1 MHRASLPFRT
11 SALLLFILA
20 HPLPA
25 QRAPRG
31 RTTEEARTDSVFG
44 AFDRSDA
51 PGCSV
56 GVFRDGAVRYARGYG
71 MANLELGIANS
82 PHTVFDVGSVSKQFT
97 AMSILLLQQDGKLNI
112 DESVR
117 KYVPELPAYAD
128 QITLRQLLSHTS
140 GIRDHFGLLE
150 VAGRDFDGTADTV
163 DYLRLITRSAA
174 PNFEPGTRYL
184 YSNSG
189 FVLLAQIVY
198 RVSGMPLS
206 RFAAERIFGPLGM
219 RDTYFQDDHTQI
231 IPNRATAYMPRGDHW
246 AIRMSEFD
254 DMAGAGGLHTTVE
267 DFQKWL
273 RNYDSLSV
281 GSREIVGAMTTPT
294 KLKNDSLAGTPPE
307 SWYGLGI
314 GTGTW
319 RGLPVNAHTGVWGGY
334 RAAFLRF
341 PNNNLSVA
349 TFCNF
354 TTAGPDTLAKR
365 VAAVWLGNALSP
377 DVATAWQD
385 SVRRAPRVSAPAAS
399 LAPLAGA
406 WRNELLGE
414 LRRTDVS
421 GDTLYMLTGRRM
433 PLVPLGGSRFRA
445 TPATLISFEGD
456 SAGAPN
462 RLVVRSATSA
472 TTFTRVPLASSAARL
487 TDYVG
492 RYYTP
497 EVDVAWQ
504 VRPDS
509 GGLVVTRDGRRVGKL
524 ELVSRDLFLQGGST
538 MQFIRDR
545 SGRITGFV
553 LEAGRVRHLRFDRQP
568 SR

>member
-1 MHRASLPFRT
+1 MHRITPTLCGS
-11 SALLLFILA
+11 LLLFLVVPPIA
-20 HPLPA
+20 A
-25 QRAPRG
+25 QRPTGG
-31 RTTEEARTDSVFG
+31 RTLEEARTDSVFA
-44 AFDRSDA
+44 AFDRSDS
-51 PGCSV
+51 PGCSL
-56 GVFRDGAVRYARGYG
+56 GVFRGGTIRYARGYG
-71 MANLELGIANS
+71 MANLELGVANS

-97 AMSILLLQQDGKLNI
+97 AMSILLLQKDGKLNI

-128 QITLRQLLSHTS
+128 RITLRELLSHTS

-150 VAGRDFDGTADTV
+150 IAGRDFDGTADTV
-163 DYLRLITRSAA
+163 DYLRYITRSAA

-206 RFAAERIFGPLGM
+206 RFAAERIFTPLGM
-219 RDTYFQDDHTQI
+219 RDTRFQDDHTLI
-231 IPNRATAYMPRGDHW
+231 IPNRSTAYMPRGDHW

-267 DFQKWL
+267 DFQKWM
-273 RNYDSLSV
+273 RNYDSATV
-281 GSREIVGAMTTPT
+281 GGREIVTLMTTPT

-314 GTGTW
+314 GAGTF

-341 PNNNLSVA
+341 PANDLAVA

-354 TTAGPDTLAKR
+354 TTAGPDTLAQR
-365 VAAVWLGNALSP
+365 VAAVWLGNALSA
-377 DVATAWQD
+377 DVATTWRD
-385 SVRRAPRVSAPAAS
+385 SVRHEPRASVTPGS
-399 LAPLAGA
+399 LAALAGA
-406 WRNELLGE
+406 WSNDVLGE
-414 LRRTDVS
+414 VRRTDVS
-421 GDTLYMLTGRRM
+421 GDTLYMLTGRRA
-433 PLVPLGGSRFRA
+433 PLVPLGGNRFRA
-445 TPATLISFEGD
+445 APATLITFEGD

-462 RLVVRSATSA
+462 RLVVRSATNA
-472 TTFTRVPLASSAARL
+472 TTFTRLPLATTTAKL
-487 TDYVG
+487 VDYQG
-492 RYYTP
+492 SYYTP

-509 GGLVVTRDGRRVGKL
+509 GGLVVMRDGRRVGKL
-524 ELVSRDLFLQGGST
+524 DPVSRDLFLESGST
-538 MQFIRDR
+538 IQFTRDR
-545 SGRITGFV
+545 SGRVTGFV

-568 SR
+568 TR

>member
-1 MHRASLPFRT
+1 MHRSLPTLR
-11 SALLLFILA
+11 AVLLLLFAASPIA
-20 HPLPA
+20 A
-25 QRAPRG
+25 QQRAAGG
-31 RTTEEARTDSVFG
+31 RTLEEARTDSIFS
-44 AFDRSDA
+44 AFDRSDS

-56 GVFRDGAVRYARGYG
+56 GVFRNGAVRYARGYG
-71 MANLELGIANS
+71 MANLELGVANS
-82 PHTVFDVGSVSKQFT
+82 PHTVYDVGSVSKQFT
-97 AMSILLLQQDGKLNI
+97 AMSILLLQKDGKLNI

-128 QITLRQLLSHTS
+128 RITLRELLSHTS

-150 VAGRDFDGTADTV
+150 IAGRDFDGTADTV
-163 DYLRLITRSAA
+163 DYLRYITRSAA

-206 RFAAERIFGPLGM
+206 RFAAERIFTPLGM
-219 RDTYFQDDHTQI
+219 RDTRFQDDHTLI
-231 IPNRATAYMPRGDHW
+231 IPNRSTAYMPRGDHW

-267 DFQKWL
+267 DFQKWM
-273 RNYDSLSV
+273 RNYDSATV
-281 GSREIVGAMTTPT
+281 GGRDIVTAMTTPT

-314 GTGTW
+314 GAGTY

-341 PNNNLSVA
+341 PNNDFAVA

-354 TTAGPDTLAKR
+354 TTAGPDTLAQR

-377 DVATAWQD
+377 DVVTTWRD
-385 SVRRAPRVSAPAAS
+385 SLRHETRVSLTPGS
-399 LAPLAGA
+399 LAALAGA
-406 WRNELLGE
+406 WGNDVLGE
-414 LRRTDVS
+414 VRRTDVS

-433 PLVPLGGSRFRA
+433 PLVPLGGNRFRA
-445 TPATLISFEGD
+445 APATLITFEGD

-462 RLVVRSATSA
+462 RLVVRSATNA
-472 TTFTRVPLASSAARL
+472 TTFNRLPLASTTAKLA
-487 TDYVG
+487 DYQG
-492 RYYTP
+492 SYYSP

-509 GGLVVTRDGRRVGKL
+509 GGLVVMRDGRRVGKL
-524 ELVSRDLFLQGGST
+524 EPVSRDVFLEDGST
-538 MQFIRDR
+538 MDFTRDR
-545 SGRITGFV
+545 SGRVTGFV

-568 SR
+568 TR

>member
-1 MHRASLPFRT
+1 MPRPSPTFR
-11 SALLLFILA
+11 ALLLLVA
-20 HPLPA
+20 LTSPLGA
-25 QRAPRG
+25 QRPAADRPV
-31 RTTEEARTDSVFG
+31 EELRTDSVFRSI
-44 AFDRSDA
+44 DRSDG
-51 PGCSV
+51 PGCAV
-56 GVFRDGAVRYARGYG
+56 GVFRNGAVRYARGYG
-71 MANLELGIANS
+71 MANLELGVAIT

-97 AMSILLLQQDGKLNI
+97 AMSILLLQKDGKLNI

-117 KYVPELPAYAD
+117 KYIPELPAYAD
-128 QITLRQLLSHTS
+128 RITLRELLSHTS

-163 DYLRLITRSAA
+163 DYLRYITRSAA

-206 RFAAERIFGPLGM
+206 RFAAERIFTPLGM
-219 RDTYFQDDHTQI
+219 RDTRFQDDHTLI
-231 IPNRATAYMPRGDHW
+231 IPNRSTAYMPRGDHW

-273 RNYDSLSV
+273 RNYDSLTV
-281 GSREIVGAMTTPT
+281 GNRDIVAAMTTPT

-314 GTGTW
+314 GVGTF
-319 RGLPVNAHTGVWGGY
+319 RGLPVNSHTGVWGGY

-341 PNNNLSVA
+341 PANDLGIA

-354 TTAGPDTLAKR
+354 TTAGPDTLAQK
-365 VAAVWLGNALSP
+365 VAAAWLGSALSA
-377 DVATAWQD
+377 DVSGAWRDSLQHLPRAT
-385 SVRRAPRVSAPAAS
+385 VSGGDLSA
-399 LAPLAGA
+399 LAGA
-406 WRNELLGE
+406 WRNDVLGE
-414 LRRTDVS
+414 VRRTDVS

-433 PLVPLGGSRFRA
+433 PLVPIGGRRFRA
-445 TPATLISFEGD
+445 GPTSLVSFEGD
-456 SAGAPN
+456 STGAPN
-462 RLVVRSATSA
+462 RLVVRSATTA
-472 TTFTRVPLASSAARL
+472 TTFVRTPVVTRTANLS
-487 TDYVG
+487 DYVG
-492 RYYTP
+492 NYYSP

-509 GGLVVTRDGRRVGKL
+509 GGLAAMRYGRRIAKL
-524 ELVSRDLFLQGGST
+524 DPVSRDVFLESGST
-538 MQFIRDR
+538 MEFTRDR
-545 SGRITGFV
+545 AGRITGFT
-553 LEAGRVRHLRFDRQP
+553 LDAGRVRHLHFDRQP
-568 SR
+568 TR

>member
-1 MHRASLPFRT
+1 MPRPSPTLRALV
-11 SALLLFILA
+11 LLLALTS
-20 HPLPA
+20 PLGA
-25 QRAPRG
+25 QRAATDRP
-31 RTTEEARTDSVFG
+31 TEELRTDSVFR
-44 AFDRSDA
+44 ALDRSDG
-51 PGCSV
+51 PGCAV
-56 GVFRDGAVRYARGYG
+56 GVFRNGAVRYARGYG
-71 MANLELGIANS
+71 MANLELGVAIT

-97 AMSILLLQQDGKLNI
+97 AMSILLLQKDGKLNI

-128 QITLRQLLSHTS
+128 RITLRQLLSHTS

-163 DYLRLITRSAA
+163 DYLRYITRSAA

-206 RFAAERIFGPLGM
+206 RFAAARIFTPLGM
-219 RDTYFQDDHTQI
+219 RDTRFQDDHTLI
-231 IPNRATAYMPRGDHW
+231 IPNRSTAYMPRGDHW

-273 RNYDSLSV
+273 RNYDSLTV
-281 GSREIVGAMTTPT
+281 GDRNIVAAMTTPT

-314 GTGTW
+314 GTGTF
-319 RGLPVNAHTGVWGGY
+319 RGLPVNSHTGVWGGY

-341 PNNNLSVA
+341 PANDLGIA

-354 TTAGPDTLAKR
+354 TTAGPDTLAQK
-365 VAAVWLGNALSP
+365 VAAAWLGSALSP
-377 DVATAWQD
+377 DVVGAWRD
-385 SVRRAPRVSAPAAS
+385 SVQHLPRASVTAGDLAA
-399 LAPLAGA
+399 LAGA
-406 WRNELLGE
+406 WRNDVLGE
-414 LRRTDVS
+414 VRRTDVG

-433 PLVPLGGSRFRA
+433 PLVPLGNRRFRA
-445 TPATLISFEGD
+445 GPTSVISFEGD

-462 RLVVRSATSA
+462 RLVVRSATNA
-472 TTFTRVPLASSAARL
+472 TTFMRVPVATTTVKPA
-487 TDYVG
+487 DYVG
-492 RYYTP
+492 SYHSP
-497 EVDVAWQ
+497 EVDVTWQ

-509 GGLVVTRDGRRVGKL
+509 GGLVAMRDGRRVGKL
-524 ELVSRDLFLQGGST
+524 EPVSRDVFLESGST
-538 MQFIRDR
+538 MEFTRDR
-545 SGRITGFV
+545 AGRITGFT
-553 LEAGRVRHLRFDRQP
+553 LEAGRVRHLHFDREP
-568 SR
+568 TR

>member
-1 MHRASLPFRT
+1 MPRPFPAFRVLFLLAALT
-11 SALLLFILA
+11 S
-20 HPLPA
+20 PLGA
-25 QRAPRG
+25 QRTPASRPG
-31 RTTEEARTDSVFG
+31 EEVRTDSVFR
-44 AFDRSDA
+44 ALDRSDG
-51 PGCSV
+51 PGCAV
-56 GVFRDGAVRYARGYG
+56 GVFRNGAIRYARGYG
-71 MANLELGIANS
+71 MANLELGVAIT

-97 AMSILLLQQDGKLNI
+97 AMSILLLQKDGKLNI

-128 QITLRQLLSHTS
+128 RITLRQLLSHTS

-163 DYLRLITRSAA
+163 DYLRYITRSAA

-189 FVLLAQIVY
+189 FVLLSQIVY

-206 RFAAERIFGPLGM
+206 RFAAERIFTPLGM
-219 RDTYFQDDHTQI
+219 RDTRFQDDHTLI
-231 IPNRATAYMPRGDHW
+231 IPNRSTAYMPRGDHW

-273 RNYDSLSV
+273 RNYDSLTV
-281 GSREIVGAMTTPT
+281 GNRDIVAAMTTPT

-314 GTGTW
+314 GTGTF
-319 RGLPVNAHTGVWGGY
+319 RGLPVNSHTGVWGGY

-341 PNNNLSVA
+341 PANDLGVA

-354 TTAGPDTLAKR
+354 TTAGPDTLAQK
-365 VAAVWLGNALSP
+365 VAAAWLGSALSP
-377 DVATAWQD
+377 DIAGAWRDSLQHLSRAAVTAGEL
-385 SVRRAPRVSAPAAS
+385 SA
-399 LAPLAGA
+399 LAGA
-406 WRNELLGE
+406 WRNDVLGE
-414 LRRTDVS
+414 VRRTDVS

-433 PLVPLGGSRFRA
+433 PLVPLGNRRFRA
-445 TPATLISFEGD
+445 GPTSLITFEGD

-462 RLVVRSATSA
+462 RLVVRSATNA
-472 TTFTRVPLASSAARL
+472 TTFVRTPIAPATAKL

-492 RYYTP
+492 SYYSP

-509 GGLVVTRDGRRVGKL
+509 GGLAAMRDGRRVGKL
-524 ELVSRDLFLQGGST
+524 EPVSRDIFLESGST
-538 MQFIRDR
+538 MEFTRDR
-545 SGRITGFV
+545 AGRITGFV
-553 LEAGRVRHLRFDRQP
+553 LDAGRVRHLHFDRQP
-568 SR
+568 TR

>member
-1 MHRASLPFRT
+1 MHRASSTFRAA
-11 SALLLFILA
+11 ALLLLVLA
-20 HPLPA
+20 HPLAA
-25 QRAPRG
+25 QRTAGG
-31 RTTEEARTDSVFG
+31 RTVEEARTDSVFS
-44 AFDRSDA
+44 AFDRSDG

-56 GVFRDGAVRYARGYG
+56 GVFRDGAIRYARGYG
-71 MANLELGIANS
+71 MANLELGVANS

-97 AMSILLLQQDGKLNI
+97 AMSILLLQKDGKLDI

-117 KYVPELPAYAD
+117 KYIPELPAYAD
-128 QITLRQLLSHTS
+128 HITLRQLLSHTS

-150 VAGRDFDGTADTV
+150 IAGRDFDGTADTV

-206 RFAAERIFGPLGM
+206 RFAAERIFAPLGM
-219 RDTYFQDDHTQI
+219 RDTRFQDDHTQI
-231 IPNRATAYMPRGDHW
+231 IPGRATAYMPRGDHW

-267 DFQKWL
+267 DFQRWL
-273 RNYDSLSV
+273 RNYDSVTV
-281 GSREIVGAMTTPT
+281 GSRDIVTAMTTAT

-314 GTGTW
+314 GVGTY

-341 PNNNLSVA
+341 PSNNLGVA

-354 TTAGPDTLAKR
+354 TTAGPDSLAKR

-385 SVRRAPRVSAPAAS
+385 TLRRAPRVNVSAAI
-399 LAPLAGA
+399 LAQLAGA
-406 WRNELLGE
+406 WRNDLLGE
-414 LRRTDVS
+414 VRRTDVS
-421 GDTLYMLTGRRM
+421 GDTLSMLTGRRT
-433 PLVPLGGSRFRA
+433 PLVPLGGNRFRA
-445 TPATLISFEGD
+445 APATLITFEGD

-472 TTFTRVPLASSAARL
+472 TTFTRVPLASTAAKL
-487 TDYVG
+487 ADYQG
-492 RYYTP
+492 SYFSP

-509 GGLVVTRDGRRVGKL
+509 GGLVVMRDGRRVGKL
-524 ELVSRDLFLQGGST
+524 EPVSRDVFLEDGSM
-538 MQFIRDR
+538 MQFTRDR
-545 SGRITGFV
+545 SGRVTGFV

>member
-1 MHRASLPFRT
+1 MPSTSTIHRT
-11 SALLLFILA
+11 ALLLLLVA
-20 HPLPA
+20 HPLA
-25 QRAPRG
+25 AQQRAAGG
-31 RTTEEARTDSVFG
+31 RTPEEARTDSVFS
-44 AFDRSDA
+44 AFDRSDS

-56 GVFRDGAVRYARGYG
+56 GVFRDGAIRYARGYG
-71 MANLELGIANS
+71 MANLELGFANS

-97 AMSILLLQQDGKLNI
+97 AMSILLLQKDGKLDI

-117 KYVPELPAYAD
+117 KYIPELPAYAD
-128 QITLRQLLSHTS
+128 HITLRELLSHTS

-150 VAGRDFDGTADTV
+150 IAGRDFDGTADTV
-163 DYLRLITRSAA
+163 DYLRYITHSAA

-198 RVSGMPLS
+198 RVSGMPLA
-206 RFAAERIFGPLGM
+206 RFAAERIFSPLGM
-219 RDTYFQDDHTQI
+219 RDTRFQDDHTQI

-273 RNYDSLSV
+273 RNYDSVTV
-281 GSREIVGAMTTPT
+281 GSRDIVAAMTTPT

-307 SWYGLGI
+307 SWYGLGVGV
-314 GTGTW
+314 GTY
-319 RGLPVNAHTGVWGGY
+319 RGLPVNSHTGVWGGY

-341 PNNNLSVA
+341 PQNNLAVA

-354 TTAGPDTLAKR
+354 TTAGPDTLAQR
-365 VAAVWLGNALSP
+365 VASVWLGNALSP
-377 DVATAWQD
+377 DVVTTWRD
-385 SVRRAPRVSAPAAS
+385 SLRRAPRASVSAAS
-399 LAPLAGA
+399 LAALAGA
-406 WRNELLGE
+406 WRNDVLGE
-414 LRRTDVS
+414 VRRTDVS
-421 GDTLYMLTGRRM
+421 GDTLYMLTGRRA
-433 PLVPLGGSRFRA
+433 PLVPLGDNRFRA
-445 TPATLISFEGD
+445 APATLVTFEGD

-462 RLVVRSATSA
+462 RLVIRSATTA
-472 TTFTRVPLASSAARL
+472 TTFTRMPLASTTAKL
-487 TDYVG
+487 TDYQG
-492 RYYTP
+492 SYYSP
-497 EVDVAWQ
+497 EVEVAWQ

-509 GGLVVTRDGRRVGKL
+509 GGLAVMRDGRRVGKL
-524 ELVSRDLFLQGGST
+524 EPVSRDVFLEDGST
-538 MQFIRDR
+538 MQFTRDR
-545 SGRITGFV
+545 SGRVTGFV

>member
-1 MHRASLPFRT
+1 MHRTGSILPAAF
-11 SALLLFILA
+11 LLLCTAWPLA
-20 HPLPA
+20 A
-25 QRAPRG
+25 QRAPGSRAP
-31 RTTEEARTDSVFG
+31 EEARTDSVFR
-44 AFDRSDA
+44 AFDRSDG

-56 GVFRDGAVRYARGYG
+56 GVFRNGAIRYARGYG
-71 MANLELGIANS
+71 MANLELGVANS

-97 AMSILLLQQDGKLNI
+97 AMSILLLQKDGKLNI

-117 KYVPELPAYAD
+117 KYIPELPAYAD
-128 QITLRQLLSHTS
+128 RITLRELLSHTS

-150 VAGRDFDGTADTV
+150 IAGRDFDGTADTV
-163 DYLRLITRSAA
+163 DYLRYITRSAA

-206 RFAAERIFGPLGM
+206 RFAQERIFTPLGM
-219 RDTYFQDDHTQI
+219 RDTRFQDDHTLI

-267 DFQKWL
+267 DFQTWM
-273 RNYDSLSV
+273 RNYDSVYV
-281 GSREIVGAMTTPT
+281 GSREIVAAMTTPT
-294 KLKNDSLAGTPPE
+294 KLKNDSLAGAPPE

-314 GTGTW
+314 GVGTY
-319 RGLPVNAHTGVWGGY
+319 RGLPVDSHTGVWGGY

-341 PNNNLSVA
+341 PENDFAVA

-365 VAAVWLGNALSP
+365 VAAVWLGSALSP
-377 DVATAWQD
+377 DIATTWQD
-385 SVRRAPRVSAPAAS
+385 SLRQAPRASVSAGS
-399 LAPLAGA
+399 LAALAGA
-406 WRNELLGE
+406 WRNDVLGE
-414 LRRTDVS
+414 VRRTDVS
-421 GDTLYMLTGRRM
+421 GDTLYMLTGRRA
-433 PLVPLGGSRFRA
+433 PLVPLGGNRFRA
-445 TPATLISFEGD
+445 APATLITFEGD

-472 TTFTRVPLASSAARL
+472 TTFTRVPLASTTAKL
-487 TDYVG
+487 TDFQGSYFS
-492 RYYTP
+492 P
-497 EVDVAWQ
+497 EVETTWQ

-509 GGLVVTRDGRRVGKL
+509 GGLVVMRDGRRVGKL
-524 ELVSRDLFLQGGST
+524 EPVSRDIFLQDGST
-538 MQFIRDR
+538 MDFTRDR
-545 SGRITGFV
+545 SGRVTGFV

>member
-1 MHRASLPFRT
+1 MHRTSTIHRT
-11 SALLLFILA
+11 ALLLLLVAQPLA
-20 HPLPA
+20 A
-25 QRAPRG
+25 QRAAGG
-31 RTTEEARTDSVFG
+31 RTPEEARTDSVFS
-44 AFDRSDA
+44 AFDRSDS

-56 GVFRDGAVRYARGYG
+56 GVFRDGAIRYARGYG
-71 MANLELGIANS
+71 MANLELGVANS

-97 AMSILLLQQDGKLNI
+97 AMSILLLQRDGKLDI

-117 KYVPELPAYAD
+117 KYIPELPAYAD
-128 QITLRQLLSHTS
+128 RITLRELLSHTS

-150 VAGRDFDGTADTV
+150 IAGRDFDGTADTV
-163 DYLRLITRSAA
+163 DYLRYITRSAA

-206 RFAAERIFGPLGM
+206 RFAAERIFAPLGM
-219 RDTYFQDDHTQI
+219 RDTRFQDDHTQI

-273 RNYDSLSV
+273 RNYDSVTV
-281 GSREIVGAMTTPT
+281 GSRDIVASMTTPT
-294 KLKNDSLAGTPPE
+294 RLKNDSLAGTPPE

-314 GTGTW
+314 GVGTW
-319 RGLPVNAHTGVWGGY
+319 RGLPVDSHTGVWGGY

-341 PNNNLSVA
+341 PNNNLAVA

-354 TTAGPDTLAKR
+354 TTAGPDTLARR

-377 DVATAWQD
+377 DIATTWQD
-385 SVRRAPRVSAPAAS
+385 SLRRAPRASVTAAS
-399 LAPLAGA
+399 LAAFAGA
-406 WRNELLGE
+406 WRNDVLGE
-414 LRRTDVS
+414 VRRTDVS
-421 GDTLYMLTGRRM
+421 GDTLYMLSGRRA
-433 PLVPLGGSRFRA
+433 PLVPLGDARFRA
-445 TPATLISFEGD
+445 APATLITFEGD

-462 RLVVRSATSA
+462 RLVVHSATTS
-472 TTFTRVPLASSAARL
+472 TTFTRMPVASATAKV
-487 TDYVG
+487 TDYQG
-492 RYYTP
+492 SYYSP
-497 EVDVAWQ
+497 EVETTWQ

-509 GGLVVTRDGRRVGKL
+509 GGLVVMREGRRVGKL
-524 ELVSRDLFLQGGST
+524 EPVSRDVFLEDGST
-538 MQFIRDR
+538 MQFTRDR
-545 SGRITGFV
+545 SGRVTGFV

>member
-1 MHRASLPFRT
+1 MHRTSLTLRA
-11 SALLLFILA
+11 ALLLLGA
-20 HPLPA
+20 ATPLVA
-25 QRAPRG
+25 QRAPATRPP
-31 RTTEEARTDSVFG
+31 EEARTDSVFS
-44 AFDRSDA
+44 AFDRSDS

-56 GVFRDGAVRYARGYG
+56 GVFRSGAIRYARGYG
-71 MANLELGIANS
+71 MANLELGVANS
-82 PHTVFDVGSVSKQFT
+82 AHTVFDVGSVSKQFT
-97 AMSILLLQQDGKLNI
+97 AMSILLLQKDGKLNI

-117 KYVPELPAYAD
+117 KYIPELPAYAD
-128 QITLRQLLSHTS
+128 RITLRELLSHTS

-150 VAGRDFDGTADTV
+150 IAGRDFDATADTV
-163 DYLRLITRSAA
+163 DYLRYILHSAA

-206 RFAAERIFGPLGM
+206 RFAAERIFSPLGM
-219 RDTYFQDDHTQI
+219 RDTRFQDDHTEI

-273 RNYDSLSV
+273 RNYDSITV
-281 GSREIVGAMTTPT
+281 GSHDIVAAMTTPT

-314 GTGTW
+314 GVGTY
-319 RGLPVNAHTGVWGGY
+319 RGLPVDSHTGVWGGY

-341 PNNNLSVA
+341 PNNDFAVA

-385 SVRRAPRVSAPAAS
+385 SLRHAPRATVSSAS

-406 WRNELLGE
+406 WRNDLLGE
-414 LRRTDVS
+414 VRRTDVS
-421 GDTLYMLTGRRM
+421 RDTLYMLAGRRM
-433 PLVPLGGSRFRA
+433 PLVPLGGNHFRA
-445 TPATLISFEGD
+445 APATLITFEGD

-462 RLVVRSATSA
+462 RLVVRSATNA
-472 TTFTRVPLASSAARL
+472 TTFTRVPLAAATAKL
-487 TDYVG
+487 GDYVG
-492 RYYTP
+492 SYWSP
-497 EVDVAWQ
+497 EVEVAWQ

-509 GGLVVTRDGRRVGKL
+509 GGLAVMRDGRRVGKL
-524 ELVSRDLFLQGGST
+524 EPVSRDVFLQDGST
-538 MQFIRDR
+538 VEFTRDR

-553 LEAGRVRHLRFDRQP
+553 LEAGRVRHLRFDRQR

>member
-1 MHRASLPFRT
+1 MLRT
-11 SALLLFILA
+11 SLLLRAAAVLTLA
-20 HPLPA
+20 IAAPLEA
-25 QRAPRG
+25 QRTAGG
-31 RTTEEARTDSVFG
+31 RTPEEARTDSIFG
-44 AFDRSDA
+44 AFDRSDG

-56 GVFRDGAVRYARGYG
+56 GVFRDGAIRYARGYG
-71 MANLELGIANS
+71 MANLELGVANS

-97 AMSILLLQQDGKLNI
+97 AMSILLLQKDGKLDI

-128 QITLRQLLSHTS
+128 RITLRELLSHTS

-150 VAGRDFDGTADTV
+150 IAGRDFDGTADTV

-206 RFAAERIFGPLGM
+206 RFAAERIFTPLGM
-219 RDTYFQDDHTQI
+219 RDTRFQDDHTQI

-273 RNYDSLSV
+273 RNYDSLTV
-281 GSREIVGAMTTPT
+281 GSRDIVTAMTTPT
-294 KLKNDSLAGTPPE
+294 KLKNDSLAG
-307 SWYGLGI
+307 LGI

-319 RGLPVNAHTGVWGGY
+319 RGLAVNSHTGVWGGY

-341 PNNNLSVA
+341 PDNNLSVA

-354 TTAGPDTLAKR
+354 TTAGPDSLARR
-365 VAAVWLGNALSP
+365 VAAVWLGKALSP
-377 DVATAWQD
+377 DVVTAWQD
-385 SVRRAPRVSAPAAS
+385 SLRHASRASVTAAS
-399 LAPLAGA
+399 LAAFAGA
-406 WRNELLGE
+406 WRNDLLGE

-433 PLVPLGGSRFRA
+433 PLVPLGDNRFRA
-445 TPATLISFEGD
+445 APATLITFEGD

-462 RLVVRSATSA
+462 RLVVRSPTSA
-472 TTFTRVPLASSAARL
+472 TTFTRIPLASATTKL
-487 TDYVG
+487 GDYVAS
-492 RYYTP
+492 YFNP

-509 GGLVVTRDGRRVGKL
+509 GGLVVMRDGRRVGRL
-524 ELVSRDLFLQGGST
+524 DPVSRDLFLQDGST
-538 MQFIRDR
+538 MQFTRDR
-545 SGRITGFV
+545 SGRVTGFV
-553 LEAGRVRHLRFDRQP
+553 LDAGRVRHLRFDRQP

>member
-1 MHRASLPFRT
+1 MHRTSLMFRT
-11 SALLLFILA
+11 AVLLLLVA
-20 HPLPA
+20 HPLAA
-25 QRAPRG
+25 QRGAAGRAP
-31 RTTEEARTDSVFG
+31 EEARTDSVFT
-44 AFDRSDA
+44 AFDRSDS

-56 GVFRDGAVRYARGYG
+56 GVFRDGAIRYARGYG
-71 MANLELGIANS
+71 MANLELGVANS

-97 AMSILLLQQDGKLNI
+97 AMSILLLQKDGKLNI

-117 KYVPELPAYAD
+117 KYIPELPAYAD
-128 QITLRQLLSHTS
+128 HITLRELLSHTS

-150 VAGRDFDGTADTV
+150 IAGRDFDGTADTV
-163 DYLRLITRSAA
+163 DYLRYITRSAA

-198 RVSGMPLS
+198 RVSGMPLA
-206 RFAAERIFGPLGM
+206 RFAAERIFAPLGM
-219 RDTYFQDDHTQI
+219 RHTRFQDDHTQV
-231 IPNRATAYMPRGDHW
+231 IPDRATAYMPRGDHW

-273 RNYDSLSV
+273 RNYDSLTV
-281 GSREIVGAMTTPT
+281 GDRGIVSAMTTPT

-314 GTGTW
+314 GVGTY
-319 RGLPVNAHTGVWGGY
+319 RGLSVDSHTGVWGGY

-341 PNNNLSVA
+341 PGNDLSVA

-354 TTAGPDTLAKR
+354 TTAGPDTLARR
-365 VAAVWLGNALSP
+365 VAAIWLGGALSP

-385 SVRRAPRVSAPAAS
+385 SLRHAAPANVSSGS
-399 LAPLAGA
+399 LATLAGA
-406 WRNELLGE
+406 WRNDVLGE
-414 LRRTDVS
+414 VRRTDVS
-421 GDTLYMLTGRRM
+421 GDTLYMLTSRRA
-433 PLVPLGGSRFRA
+433 PLVPLGGNRFRA
-445 TPATLISFEGD
+445 APASLVTFEGD

-472 TTFTRVPLASSAARL
+472 TTFTRVPLASASAKLA
-487 TDYVG
+487 DYLG
-492 RYYTP
+492 SYYSP
-497 EVDVAWQ
+497 EVETTWR

-509 GGLVVTRDGRRVGKL
+509 GGLAVMRDGRRVGTL
-524 ELVSRDLFLQGGST
+524 EPVSHDVFLEDGST
-538 MQFIRDR
+538 MEFMRDR
-545 SGRITGFV
+545 SGRVTGFV

>member
-1 MHRASLPFRT
+1 MHRTLPNLRAAAVLALIVTPSL
-11 SALLLFILA
+11 A
-20 HPLPA
+20 A
-25 QRAPRG
+25 QRAPAG
-31 RTTEEARTDSVFG
+31 RPVEEARTDSVFS
-44 AFDRSDA
+44 AFDRSDG

-56 GVFRDGAVRYARGYG
+56 GVYRDGAIRYARGYG
-71 MANLELGIANS
+71 MANLELGVANS
-82 PHTVFDVGSVSKQFT
+82 SHTVFDVGSVSKQFT
-97 AMSILLLQQDGKLNI
+97 AMSVLLLQRDGKLNI

-206 RFAAERIFGPLGM
+206 RFAAERIFTPLGM

-231 IPNRATAYMPRGDHW
+231 IPHRATAYMPRGDHW

-273 RNYDSLSV
+273 RNYDSVTV
-281 GSREIVGAMTTPT
+281 GSREIVSAMTTPT

-314 GTGTW
+314 GSGTW
-319 RGLPVNAHTGVWGGY
+319 RGLPVNSHTGVWGGY

-341 PNNNLSVA
+341 PSNNLSVA

-365 VAAVWLGNALSP
+365 VAAAWLGNAFSP
-377 DVATAWQD
+377 DLATSWQDSLRRTPRASVATAG
-385 SVRRAPRVSAPAAS
+385 

-406 WRNELLGE
+406 WRNDLLGE
-414 LRRTDVS
+414 VRRTDVS
-421 GDTLYMLTGRRM
+421 GDTLYMLTGRRL
-433 PLVPLGGSRFRA
+433 PLVPLGGNRFRA
-445 TPATLISFEGD
+445 APATLITFEGD
-456 SAGAPN
+456 SAGVPN
-462 RLVVRSATSA
+462 RLVVHSATNA
-472 TTFTRVPLASSAARL
+472 TTFVRVPLASTTAKLA
-487 TDYVG
+487 DYVG
-492 RYYTP
+492 SYYTP

-509 GGLVVTRDGRRVGKL
+509 GGLVVMRGGRRVGKL
-524 ELVSRDLFLQGGST
+524 EPVSRDVFLQDGST
-538 MQFIRDR
+538 MQFTRDR
-545 SGRITGFV
+545 SGRVTGFV